1 MHGIDSDNGASQRK
15 RAKQSLHCRD
25 FIGLFVAVEMRQH
38 QGRVRCKGAE
48 NMRSL
53 AVAEI
58 VEAQTQRL
66 TVHSDVP
73 LAVRSGPLVKD
84 GGMAPEYPFDR
95 SSVQL
100 SEDITDCGVGWCV
113 PPLQT
118 KKFLQTS
125 EMNINETV
133 DTPVRIGARQ
143 HCQDGKQNDVRQAI
157 LLTFGSSRVLDF
169 GQ

>member
-1 MHGIDSDNGASQRK
+1 
-15 RAKQSLHCRD
+15 
-25 FIGLFVAVEMRQH
+25 
-38 QGRVRCKGAE
+38 
-48 NMRSL
+48 MRSL
-53 AVAEI
+53 AIAEI
-58 VEAQTQRL
+58 VEAQTQRF
-66 TVHSDVP
+66 TVHGDVP
-73 LAVRSGPLVKD
+73 LAVRSGALVKD

-118 KKFLQTS
+118 KKFPQTS
-125 EMNINETV
+125 EMNIDETV
-133 DTPVRIGARQ
+133 DTPVGIGARQ

-157 LLTFGSSRVLDF
+157 LLTFGPSRVLDF